1 MSHAMSGIGSGEALA
16 KGIMNSSFVGTLSIA
31 AALVGTLAQP
41 DTASADPS
49 SSTPEPV
56 AREAQAAVD
65 PLDVEPRAGEHELR
79 TGAMTKVCD
88 LRCQV
93 LAFTEDTIPGL
104 GASQLLYTVLYP
116 GKVGLSIP
124 KGNGTTA
131 VTFTVIPTQIAR
143 GKGLVA
149 KGTF

>member
-1 MSHAMSGIGSGEALA
+1 
-16 KGIMNSSFVGTLSIA
+16 MNSSYAGSLGIA
-31 AALVGTLAQP
+31 AALLGALAIP
-41 DTASADPS
+41 NTASAD
-49 SSTPEPV
+49 SSTLEPET
-56 AREAQAAVD
+56 REARATVD
-65 PLDVEPRAGEHELR
+65 PLDVEPRPGEHELR
-79 TGAMTKVCD
+79 TAAMTKVCD

-93 LAFTEDTIPGL
+93 LTFTEDTIPGL

-124 KGNGTTA
+124 TRDGTTA

>member
-1 MSHAMSGIGSGEALA
+1 
-16 KGIMNSSFVGTLSIA
+16 MNSSYAGTLGIA
-31 AALVGTLAQP
+31 AALVGTLAIP
-41 DTASADPS
+41 NAASAD
-49 SSTPEPV
+49 SSTSEPE
-56 AREAQAAVD
+56 AREARATVD
-65 PLDVEPRAGEHELR
+65 PLDVEPRPGEHELR
-79 TGAMTKVCD
+79 TAAMTKVCD

-93 LAFTEDTIPGL
+93 LTFTEDTIPGL

-124 KGNGTTA
+124 KRNGTTA
-131 VTFTVIPTQIAR
+131 VTITVIPTQIAR

>member
-1 MSHAMSGIGSGEALA
+1 
-16 KGIMNSSFVGTLSIA
+16 MNSSYAGTLGIA
-31 AALVGTLAQP
+31 AALVGTLAIP
-41 DTASADPS
+41 NTASADA
-49 SSTPEPV
+49 STPEPET
-56 AREAQAAVD
+56 REVPATAD
-65 PLDVEPRAGEHELR
+65 PLDVEPRPGEHELR
-79 TGAMTKVCD
+79 TAAMTKVCD

-124 KGNGTTA
+124 RRNGTTA

-143 GKGLVA
+143 GKGIVA

>member
-1 MSHAMSGIGSGEALA
+1 
-16 KGIMNSSFVGTLSIA
+16 MNSSYTGTLGIA
-31 AALVGTLAQP
+31 AALVGTLLQSN
-41 DTASADPS
+41 TALAE
-49 SSTPEPV
+49 TTAPEPV
-56 AREAQAAVD
+56 TREAEVTAS
-65 PLDVEPRAGEHELR
+65 PLDPAPRAGEQELR
-79 TGAMTKVCD
+79 TAAMKKVCD

-93 LAFTEDTIPGL
+93 LTFTEDTVPGL

-116 GKVGLSIP
+116 GKLGLSIP
-124 KGNGTTA
+124 KSDGTTA